1 MRHDGTL
8 PDVVEREGPVARVDD
23 DAREVAFTDELVIL
37 PDQTSDDT
45 DAGWGERS
53 AGNDDRLL
61 AERPPHWD

>member
-1 MRHDGTL
+1 
-8 PDVVEREGPVARVDD
+8 VVERDARVLGADD
-23 DAREVAFTDELVIL
+23 DSREVAFTDELVIL

-61 AERPPHWD
+61 DERPPHWD